1 MKPVHKLRTGGFYTS
16 YAHGHIH
23 YNTMQVESGS
33 IHKRIPHIHRWF
45 PEPPPI
51 DNANSLNNDMDFDQ
65 FSWSLI
71 QHTVRLSNAE
81 EKQSVESSNIPQVM
95 TTSGFYRTA
104 RGVYFK
110 L

>member
-1 MKPVHKLRTGGFYTS
+1 
-16 YAHGHIH
+16 
-23 YNTMQVESGS
+23 MQVESGS

-51 DNANSLNNDMDFDQ
+51 DNANSLSNDMDFDQ

-81 EKQSVESSNIPQVM
+81 EKQSVESSNIPQAM